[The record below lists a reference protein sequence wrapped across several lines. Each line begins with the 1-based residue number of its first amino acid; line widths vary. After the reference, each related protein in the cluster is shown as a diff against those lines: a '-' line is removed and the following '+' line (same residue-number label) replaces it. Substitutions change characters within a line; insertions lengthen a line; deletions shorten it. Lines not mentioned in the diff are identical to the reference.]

1 MAFTVKDLHDMIRIL
16 EEHPEWRT
24 ELRRLL
30 LTDQLLELPA
40 LVHALAEAQQRT
52 EQQVQALAKR
62 IEELV
67 EAQRRTEQQVA
78 ELAEAQRQIEQQV
91 AELMAAQR
99 RTEEEVRAL
108 ATQVRELAEAQRRT
122 EQQVA
127 ELAEAQR
134 RTEQQVAELAE
145 AQRRTEQQVAELAE
159 AQRRTEQ
166 QVAELMAAQRRT
178 EEEVRALATQ
188 VRELAEAQRRTEQQV
203 AELAEA
209 QRRTEQ
215 QVTELTT
222 AQQQTERQMAE
233 LAAMQQRME
242 QVLLR
247 LVEWQQGE
255 AGRREGERYERR
267 TIARAP
273 NLFLGG
279 EGGAPSDPDVR
290 RRLTRWL
297 HPLYQQ
303 GVTPD
308 PPADPFLADLIWWK
322 GDEVVLVEISQRVDA
337 QDIRRARQRADTLRQ
352 AGVNVTPVVIGEE
365 WATPESQVTA
375 QAELVEWFVSGGSS
389 QGFLR
394 FRRLS
399 LPEDDRK

>member
-78 ELAEAQRQIEQQV
+78 ELAEAQRQI
-91 AELMAAQR
+91 
-99 RTEEEVRAL
+99 
-108 ATQVRELAEAQRRT
+108 
-122 EQQVA
+122 
-127 ELAEAQR
+127 
-134 RTEQQVAELAE
+134 
-145 AQRRTEQQVAELAE
+145 
-159 AQRRTEQ
+159 EQ